1 MNQAHDC
8 ADDTH
13 GRRVAAHAF
22 EYFRSLNIAGFL
34 SDEIHFEN
42 AANRCRLGTIDQQLQ
57 TFAGIT
63 VGLGIGYGFQTQQA
77 LFAGSHAPADDP
89 VDTTGQVDTWRENDP
104 VDDLHGTHER
114 AHRRLQQRS
123 TERTA
128 QHDQRRRA
136 IEQGTEVPAFEKI
149 ATNDCD
155 KRQNQTDKTQYIHQR
170 QASTRC
176 RPMSSRL

>member
-1 MNQAHDC
+1 MDQAHDC

-34 SDEIHFEN
+34 RDEIHFKN
-42 AANRCRLGTIDQQLQ
+42 AANRGGFCTVDQQLQ
-57 TFAGIT
+57 ALARIT

-77 LFAGSHAPADDP
+77 LFARSHAPADDP
-89 VDTTGQVDTWRENDP
+89 VDTAGQIDTWRKNDP
-104 VDDLHGTHER
+104 VDDFHGTHER
-114 AHRRLQQRS
+114 VHRRLQQRS
-123 TERTA
+123 TECTA
-128 QHDQRRRA
+128 QHDQRRRT

-149 ATNDCD
+149 TTNDCD
-155 KRQNQTDKTQYIHQR
+155 KRQDQTDKAQYIHQR